1 MRPLRIRCR
10 GALAVGSAAAAALLL
25 TSMTAAASTATAT
38 ITAGSLGL
46 VGTPGNVT
54 FSDTL
59 NGQDQTVTAALPLDV
74 SDATGSGTGW
84 NLTATSTT
92 FTSGAHTLGAP
103 LVESTPSDACDSNA
117 THCTTATN
125 SIAYPYTMPAGT
137 TAPTATKLFDAGLNS
152 GMGNQTVTP
161 TFSLALNSGTTYAGT
176 YASVWT
182 ISLVSGP

>member
-1 MRPLRIRCR
+1 MTTRRIRCR
-10 GALAVGSAAAAALLL
+10 SALAAGSIGIAAVLL
-25 TSMTAAASTATAT
+25 TSITAGASTATAT

-54 FSDTL
+54 FAATL
-59 NGQDQTVTAALPLDV
+59 NGQDQTVTATLPLDV
-74 SDATGSGTGW
+74 GDATGSGTGW

-92 FTSGAHTLGAP
+92 FTSGAHTLGAAQ
-103 LVESTPSDACDSNA
+103 VDTTPSDACDANA

-125 SIAYPYTMPAGT
+125 AIAYPYTMPAGT
-137 TAPTATKLFDAGLNS
+137 VAPTATKLFDAGLNS

-161 TFSLALNSGTTYAGT
+161 TFTLVLNSGTTYSGT